1 MENNII
7 EPEFA
12 AKEEENKEEEKKEEK
27 VCPECGKPLSECTCD
42 KTKHSVETCS
52 KCGKPMTECTCKED
66 DKKKDYV
73 LEEVVEYAELQ
84 NQYNELQAQYNLLN
98 DEKTALSNEVAELRT
113 FKANVE
119 KAKKQEMIDS
129 FTMLSDEDKLDVVEN
144 IDKYSLDEIE
154 SKLCVICVH
163 NRVSF
168 SNDSDDDKKEIS
180 APTTTFNLDSAVE
193 TDDSTVPAWIKVLQ
207 RVATE
212 NN

>member
-1 MENNII
+1 MREGIHPKYYQAKVVCNCGN
-7 EPEFA
+7 EF
-12 AKEEENKEEEKKEEK
+12 
-27 VCPECGKPLSECTCD
+27 VTGS
-42 KTKHSVETCS
+42 TKSDIHVETCS

-66 DKKKDYV
+66 DDKKKNYV

-144 IDKYSLDEIE
+144 IDKYSLNEIE